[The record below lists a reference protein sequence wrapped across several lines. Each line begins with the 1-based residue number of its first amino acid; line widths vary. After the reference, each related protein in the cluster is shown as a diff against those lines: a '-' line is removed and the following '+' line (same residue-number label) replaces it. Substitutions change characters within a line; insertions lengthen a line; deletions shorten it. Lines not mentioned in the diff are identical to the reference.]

1 MQPITR
7 INDLQIYLRPLR
19 KRLADHEVYGK
30 IETLHE
36 LRIFMEHHVF
46 AVWDFMS
53 LLKALQRR
61 LTCVSVPWV
70 PVGDKLARRLINEIV
85 LEEESDND
93 GSDYISHFELYRS
106 AMKQCGAETATIDL
120 FIDTIRRGDD
130 VGTSLARAGVPKP
143 AQDFVRTT
151 MKIVESGSTHAIA
164 AAFTLGREDV
174 IPVMFQSLV
183 VKLNEQFPGE
193 LSLFQDYL
201 DRHIKLDEERHGP
214 MSLRMLV
221 ELCGDDP
228 SKWKEAQNT
237 ACTALRARIALWNGV
252 VDQIADARVRRIKDG
267 DGAAWPHRLTIR
279 QNRARMAGSSC
290 E

>member
-7 INDLQIYLRPLR
+7 INDLQNCLRPLR
-19 KRLADHEVYGK
+19 RRLADHEVYGK

-70 PVGDKLARRLINEIV
+70 PEGEKLARRLINEIV
-85 LEEESDND
+85 LEEESDSD
-93 GSDYISHFELYRS
+93 GSDYMSHFELYRK
-106 AMKQCGAETATIDL
+106 AMKQCGAETSAIDL
-120 FIDTIRRGDD
+120 FIDAIRRGDD
-130 VGTSLARAGVPKP
+130 VGSSLARAGAPKA
-143 AQDFVRTT
+143 AQDFVKTT
-151 MKIVESGSTHAIA
+151 MEIVESGSTHAIA

-201 DRHIKLDEERHGP
+201 ERHIKLDEERHGP

-228 SKWKEAQNT
+228 RKWKEAENT
-237 ACTALRARIALWNGV
+237 VEVALNARIALWNGV
-252 VDQIADARVRRIKDG
+252 ANQIAGARVRLITDG
-267 DGAAWPHRLTIR
+267 ARAAWPYKLTI
-279 QNRARMAGSSC
+279 QHNRTGIPGSSC